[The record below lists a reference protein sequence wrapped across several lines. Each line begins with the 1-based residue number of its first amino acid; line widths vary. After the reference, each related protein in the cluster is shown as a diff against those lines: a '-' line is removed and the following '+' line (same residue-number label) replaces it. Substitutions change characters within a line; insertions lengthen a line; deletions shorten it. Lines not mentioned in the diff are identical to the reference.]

1 MKDTLEDFWT
11 DLFLKLSRQPAVQ
24 GRLKVK
30 KQTLKLI
37 AYDLKQIERT
47 WEGYHYGYDAVMMPN
62 LSSQSY
68 SVFVQESDYTNTK
81 TTLNQKDFV
90 TLETLTLNGHLGFAR
105 ECTMSE
111 PVYHCK
117 IIFLSTPSDLL
128 IHIEALTAKVVHIF
142 FSTLH

>member
-1 MKDTLEDFWT
+1 
-11 DLFLKLSRQPAVQ
+11 
-24 GRLKVK
+24 
-30 KQTLKLI
+30 
-37 AYDLKQIERT
+37 
-47 WEGYHYGYDAVMMPN
+47 MMPN

-81 TTLNQKDFV
+81 TTLNQRDSV
-90 TLETLTLNGHLGFAR
+90 TLETLALNGHLGFVR

-128 IHIEALTAKVVHIF
+128 IYIEALTAKVVLIF